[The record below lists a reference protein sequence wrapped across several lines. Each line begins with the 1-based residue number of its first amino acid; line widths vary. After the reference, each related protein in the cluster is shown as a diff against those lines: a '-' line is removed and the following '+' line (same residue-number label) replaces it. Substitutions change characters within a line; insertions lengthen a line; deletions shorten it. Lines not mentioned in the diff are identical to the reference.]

1 MLFGVVSNWG
11 CKCLLICNLPISRA
25 SFFGSAVILKIICF
39 ERCSIFKVFLLEL
52 LYCDIHS
59 QMAGQG
65 EQLLEAKWLVR
76 GSNNSKPNGWS
87 GGAIARSQMAGQG
100 EQ

>member
-1 MLFGVVSNWG
+1 MSLARGAFIYLHFDANFFLGCVLFGVVSNWG
-11 CKCLLICNLPISRA
+11 CKCLVICNLPISRA

-39 ERCSIFKVFLLEL
+39 KDVLSSRFLLEL

-65 EQLLEAKWLVR
+65 EQ
-76 GSNNSKPNGWS
+76 
-87 GGAIARSQMAGQG
+87 
-100 EQ
+100 